1 VEEAATAVKERPD
14 DPTTQIKLATAY
26 MRKQRAGGDPSY
38 FERAEATV
46 RKALALAPNDFEAR
60 KMLAWVLGGQHR
72 FEEARRLAK
81 LLFAEN
87 PADSWAY
94 GVLADA
100 EAELG
105 DYPAAVETVQK
116 MVDLKPN
123 LSSYS
128 RAAHMRALHGDAEG
142 ALEAFDL
149 AIEAG
154 SARDPEARA
163 WCYTQRGDARF
174 STGNLAEALA
184 EYQRALDLQS
194 AYPLALAGTARCQ
207 AALGKRE
214 EAMRFYEAALRALPR
229 PDWSIA
235 LGELK
240 GASGDKQGAAE
251 QYAAAQAAIRAQ
263 PPGPDSDRLLA
274 LFLADH
280 DGDAREAVKLARR
293 AAAQRTDI
301 VTSDTLAWALYCAG
315 KYPQAWAASQKARR
329 LGTQDASFLFHAGM
343 IARRL
348 PGRAAEGTALL
359 RKSLALNPHW
369 NRREAQ
375 VARTIL
381 GQVTTAARP

>member
-1 VEEAATAVKERPD
+1 VKEHPD
-14 DPTTQIKLATAY
+14 DPAAQVKLATAY
-26 MRKQRAGGDPSY
+26 MRKQRAGGDPTY

-46 RKALALAPNDFEAR
+46 RKALTLAPNDFEAR
-60 KMLAWVLGGQHR
+60 KVLAWVLGGQHR

-81 LLFAEN
+81 LLIAEN

-105 DYPAAVETVQK
+105 NYPAAVDTVQK

-142 ALEAFDL
+142 AIEAFDL

-163 WCYTQRGDARF
+163 WCYTQKGDARF
-174 STGNLAEALA
+174 ATGNPAEALT
-184 EYQRALDLQS
+184 EYQRALDLLLG
-194 AYPLALAGTARCQ
+194 YPLALAGAARCQ
-207 AALGKRE
+207 AALGKRD
-214 EAMRFYEAALRALPR
+214 EAMRSYEAAIRALPR

-235 LGELK
+235 LGDLK
-240 GASGDKQGAAE
+240 AASGDKSGAAD

-274 LFLADH
+274 HFLADH
-280 DGDAREAVKLARR
+280 EGDAHEAVKLARR
-293 AAAQRTDI
+293 AAVQRTDI
-301 VTSDTLAWALYCAG
+301 VTSDTLAWTLYRAG
-315 KYPQAWAASQKARR
+315 KYPEAWTASKRARR

-343 IARRL
+343 IAKRL
-348 PGRAAEGTALL
+348 PGRATEG
-359 RKSLALNPHW
+359 RRCCE
-369 NRREAQ
+369 NRWR
-375 VARTIL
+375 
-381 GQVTTAARP
+381 